1 MADVKIS
8 ELPAAS
14 ALVSGDLFPAV
25 QDDGGLVT
33 RKATAAQIGDYV
45 RGLAGTVRQV
55 VSATTSADVVV
66 FGTTWTNTGLSVAIT
81 PTSASSKVL
90 ILASQSLRMLRV
102 GIGAE
107 GGLRLL
113 RASTVILAYSE
124 EQFAFNKTETTGDAN
139 IGLVAPVMFLDS
151 PATAGAVTYSLQM
164 RGATAD
170 DQVRAQFYGGS
181 ASSIVAME
189 IAA

>member
-14 ALVSGDLFPAV
+14 ALVAGDLFPAV

-33 RKATAAQIGDYV
+33 RKATAAQIGAYV

-55 VSATTSADVVV
+55 VSAVTSSDVVV
-66 FGTTWTNTGLSVAIT
+66 NGTTWTDTGLSVSIT

-90 ILASQSLRMLRV
+90 VLASQSLRMLRT
-102 GIGAE
+102 GTGAE

-124 EQFAFNKTETTGDAN
+124 GQFAFNQTGATGAAN

-151 PATAGAVTYSLQM
+151 PATTGAVTYSLQM
-164 RGATAD
+164 RGTTAD
-170 DQVRAQFYGGS
+170 DEVRAQFYGES
-181 ASSIVAME
+181 ASSIVAVE